1 MKPFPIT
8 RFYSQTPHLEKPPA
22 KKVSTSLS
30 KHTPSTNYVK
40 KVEDSDGAGIT
51 LPEDR
56 IEKHMVKMSNV
67 NA

>member
-8 RFYSQTPHLEKPPA
+8 RFYSQTPQLEKPPA
-22 KKVSTSLS
+22 KKVSTTLS
-30 KHTPSTNYVK
+30 KLTPSTNYVK
-40 KVEDSDGAGIT
+40 EEDSDGAGIT

-56 IEKHMVKMSNV
+56 IEKHMAKMSNV